1 MAKFSLTIEAAGH
14 GYHTYMEQWKAAGD
28 TTLYF
33 ELELGEHDDS
43 LDATADDDLLELET
57 NNKGQPFLI
66 KIRV

>member
-1 MAKFSLTIEAAGH
+1 
-14 GYHTYMEQWKAAGD
+14 MEQWKAAGD

-66 KIRV
+66 KIRVWFDPI